1 LIDTRSV
8 FPQDPFRRGAR
19 RLAAVAAGAAMAA
32 LASRTAPAQECPT
45 AKSAARGFV
54 VERNELQK
62 SDVFHGEQGIVRTVM
77 RYDGK
82 TMLETTQFE
91 GLFQLDRLDRGRRT
105 TFEPRSDL
113 KALFP
118 LRPGQQANA
127 KFISQADGGYGRL
140 YVELVVKAA
149 EDIYIGPC
157 KYAVLRIEWSQSR
170 SAAPPSF
177 AYTELYSPELK
188 LVVGREY
195 KKSNGRTELIKF
207 DRIYPIKN

>member
-1 LIDTRSV
+1 V
-8 FPQDPFRRGAR
+8 PPRRRPR
-19 RLAAVAAGAAMAA
+19 RLVVLAAIAMAV
-32 LASRTAPAQECPT
+32 LAPRTAPAQDCPT
-45 AKSAARGFV
+45 AKSGVGGFV

-62 SDVFHGEQGIVRTVM
+62 SDVFHGDQGVVRTVM

-105 TFEPRSDL
+105 TYEPRTDL

-118 LRPGQQANA
+118 LKPGKQANA
-127 KFISQADGGYGRL
+127 KFISQADGSYGRL
-140 YVELVVKAA
+140 YVELAVKQA
-149 EDIYIGPC
+149 EDMYIGPC
-157 KYAVLRIEWSQSR
+157 KYSVLRIERSESR
-170 SAAPPSF
+170 SAAPPNF
-177 AYTELYSPELK
+177 AYTEFYSPDLK

-195 KKSNGRTELIKF
+195 KKPDGRTELIKF

>member
-1 LIDTRSV
+1 LIDTRSI
-8 FPQDPFRRGAR
+8 FPQTPFRRWAR
-19 RLAAVAAGAAMAA
+19 RLLVLAASAAMAA
-32 LASRTAPAQECPT
+32 LAPHMAAAQECPT

-62 SDVFHGEQGIVRTVM
+62 SEVFHGDQGVVRTVM

-195 KKSNGRTELIKF
+195 QKPGGRTELIKF